1 LTNANPRS
9 VLASGFVAL
18 DVVRSG
24 KGVWM
29 RAGGTAGNVAANLA
43 YFGWKARIAG
53 LIGRDEAGRIV
64 SRDLSDAGVDT
75 SDLHQYDE
83 VGTPLVL
90 HEVNGKS
97 HRFKFG
103 CSVCGRPYH
112 RYRPLSMT
120 EVSKLLSCERLADVF
135 FFDRPGAAALA
146 LAEAHAKAGRLV
158 VYEPSSAGNAGDHM
172 RAAACADV
180 IKYSEEQT
188 AKFEKYF
195 PEHPPNHQLRIV
207 TRGDK
212 GVLFRLGPEAWRE
225 QPAHSVS
232 VVDAGGAGDW
242 MTAALLDCLGLHR
255 PWQASEVEEAVRWA
269 QGVAAIS
276 CLVPG
281 ARLLASILEP
291 GVLRQQVEALLS
303 EGDPKL
309 FKLKLRGIRRNSK
322 RCEACRLPFIDSR
335 GSRERPCPSR
345 KLVARAQGHVEST
358 PKCCGSH

>member
-1 LTNANPRS
+1 
-9 VLASGFVAL
+9 
-18 DVVRSG
+18 
-24 KGVWM
+24 M

-64 SRDLSDAGVDT
+64 SRDLSDAGVDIT
-75 SDLHQYDE
+75 DLYQHGE

-112 RYRPLSMT
+112 RYRPLASAK
-120 EVSKLLSCERLADVF
+120 VSKLLSRERLADVF
-135 FFDRPGAAALA
+135 FFDRPGAAALT

-158 VYEPSSAGNAGDHM
+158 VYEPSSAANAGAHI

-180 IKYSEEQT
+180 LKYSEDQA

-195 PEHPPNHQLRIV
+195 PEYPPNHQLRIV

-212 GVLFRLGPEAWRE
+212 GVLFRLGPGAWHE

-242 MTAALLDCLGLHR
+242 MTAALLDSLGLHR
-255 PWQASEVEEAVRWA
+255 PWQVAEIEKAVCWA
-269 QGVAAIS
+269 QGVAALS

-281 ARLLASILEP
+281 ARLLASILES
-291 GVLRQQVEALLS
+291 GVLRQQVKALLS
-303 EGDPKL
+303 KRAPKV
-309 FKLKLRGIRRNSK
+309 FELKLRGIRRTS
-322 RCEACRLPFIDSR
+322 RQCEVCRLPFIASKEGR
-335 GSRERPCPSR
+335 RHHSNPNNGG
-345 KLVARAQGHVEST
+345 LT
-358 PKCCGSH
+358 PQD

>member
-1 LTNANPRS
+1 MDANPRT

-18 DVVRSG
+18 DVVHSY

-53 LIGRDEAGRIV
+53 LIGRDKADRIV

-75 SDLHQYDE
+75 SELYQQDE

-112 RYRPLSMT
+112 RYRPLPMT
-120 EVSKLLSCERLADVF
+120 KVSQLLSCERLADVF

-158 VYEPSSAGNAGDHM
+158 VYEPSSAGNAGAHM

-180 IKYSEEQT
+180 IKYSEEHV
-188 AKFEKYF
+188 ANFEKYF
-195 PEHPPNHQLRIV
+195 PKHQPNHQLRIV

-212 GVLFRLGPEAWRE
+212 GVLFRLGPGAWRE

-255 PWQASEVEEAVRWA
+255 PWQVAGVEDAVRWA
-269 QGVAAIS
+269 QGVAALS

-281 ARLLASILEP
+281 ARLLASILES
-291 GVLRQQVEALLS
+291 GVLHQQVKALLS
-303 EGDPKL
+303 KGAPKAL
-309 FKLKLRGIRRNSK
+309 ELKLRGIRRTSK
-322 RCEACRLPFIDSR
+322 RCEGCRLPFIASTESR
-335 GSRERPCPSR
+335 GRHSNPNHRG
-345 KLVARAQGHVEST
+345 LT
-358 PKCCGSH
+358 P

>member
-1 LTNANPRS
+1 MHANPRS

-18 DVVRSG
+18 DVVRSDQ
-24 KGVWM
+24 GVWM

-53 LIGRDEAGRIV
+53 SIGRDDAGRIV
-64 SRDLSDAGVDT
+64 SRDLFDAGVDT
-75 SDLHQYDE
+75 SALYQHDE

-90 HEVNGKS
+90 HEIDGKS

-112 RYRPLSMT
+112 RYRPLATT
-120 EVSKLLSCERLADVF
+120 EVSKLLCCERLADVF

-146 LAEAHAKAGRLV
+146 LAEAHSKAGRLV
-158 VYEPSSAGNAGDHM
+158 VYEPSTAGNPGAHM
-172 RAAACADV
+172 RAAVYADV
-180 IKYSEEQT
+180 IKFSEEQA

-195 PEHPPNHQLRIV
+195 PEDPTNHQLRIV

-212 GVLFRLGPEAWRE
+212 GARFRLGPRAWSE

-242 MTAALLDCLGLHR
+242 MTAALLDSLELHR
-255 PWQASEVEEAVRWA
+255 PWQVAEVEEAVRWA
-269 QGVAAIS
+269 QSVAAIS

-281 ARLLASILEP
+281 ARLLASILES
-291 GVLRQQVEALLS
+291 GALRQQVKELLS
-303 EGDPKL
+303 EGPPKA
-309 FKLKLRGIRRNSK
+309 FEPTLRGIRRTSK
-322 RCEACRLPFIDSR
+322 RCERCRLPFMA
-335 GSRERPCPSR
+335 SREGRRRPSHSIR
-345 KLVARAQGHVEST
+345 
-358 PKCCGSH
+358 PKPNNCTIMGNKPC

>member
-1 LTNANPRS
+1 MDANPRS
-9 VLASGFVAL
+9 VLASGFVVL
-18 DVVRSG
+18 DVVRSD

-53 LIGRDEAGRIV
+53 LIGCGEAGRIV

-75 SDLHQYDE
+75 SDLFQHDE

-103 CSVCGRPYH
+103 CSVCRRPYH
-112 RYRPLSMT
+112 RYRPLPMPK
-120 EVSKLLSCERLADVF
+120 VLQLLNCERLADVF

-158 VYEPSSAGNAGDHM
+158 VYEPSSAWNPGAHM
-172 RAAACADV
+172 RAAAYADV
-180 IKYSEEQT
+180 IKYSEEQA

-195 PEHPPNHQLRIV
+195 PERPPNHQLRIV

-212 GVLFRLGPEAWRE
+212 GAGFRLGPGAWRE
-225 QPAHSVS
+225 QPAHGVS

-242 MTAALLDCLGLHR
+242 MTATLLDCLGLHR
-255 PWQASEVEEAVRWA
+255 PWQVAEVEEAVRWA
-269 QGVAAIS
+269 QGVAAMN

-281 ARLLASILEP
+281 ARLLASILDSE
-291 GVLRQQVEALLS
+291 VLRQQVKELLS
-303 EGDPKL
+303 KKIPKL
-309 FKLKLRGIRRNSK
+309 FELKLRGIRRTSK
-322 RCEACRLPFIDSR
+322 RCEACRLPFIA
-335 GSRERPCPSR
+335 SREASGQHSNPNN
-345 KLVARAQGHVEST
+345 GGIT
-358 PKCCGSH
+358 P

>member
-1 LTNANPRS
+1 MDANPRS

-18 DVVRSG
+18 DVVRSDQ
-24 KGVWM
+24 GVWM

-75 SDLHQYDE
+75 SDLYQHDQ

-112 RYRPLSMT
+112 RYRPLAT
-120 EVSKLLSCERLADVF
+120 AKVPKLLSCERLADVF
-135 FFDRPGAAALA
+135 FFDRPRAAALA

-158 VYEPSSAGNAGDHM
+158 VYEPSSAGNAGAHM

-180 IKYSEEQT
+180 VKYSEEQA

-195 PEHPPNHQLRIV
+195 PEDPPNHQLRIV

-255 PWQASEVEEAVRWA
+255 PWQAAEVEEAVRWA
-269 QGVAAIS
+269 QGVAALS

-281 ARLLASILEP
+281 ARLLASIVESA
-291 GVLRQQVEALLS
+291 VLRRQVKALLS
-303 EGDPKL
+303 EGAPKV
-309 FKLKLRGIRRNSK
+309 FELKLQGIRRTSG
-322 RCEACRLPFIDSR
+322 RCEVCRLPFIA
-335 GSRERPCPSR
+335 SREGRRHHSNPNNGGPTSS
-345 KLVARAQGHVEST
+345 G
-358 PKCCGSH
+358 

>member
-1 LTNANPRS
+1 MDANPRS
-9 VLASGFVAL
+9 VLTSGFVAL
-18 DVVRSG
+18 DVIRSDQ
-24 KGVWM
+24 GVWM

-75 SDLHQYDE
+75 SDLYQHDE

-112 RYRPLSMT
+112 RYRSLAPAK
-120 EVSKLLSCERLADVF
+120 VSNLLSCERLADVF
-135 FFDRPGAAALA
+135 FFDRPGAAALT

-158 VYEPSSAGNAGDHM
+158 VYEPASAGNPIAHM

-180 IKYSEEQT
+180 IKYSEEQ
-188 AKFEKYF
+188 AANFEKYL
-195 PEHPPNHQLRIV
+195 PESPPNHQLRIV

-212 GVLFRLGPEAWRE
+212 GVRFRLGPEAWRE
-225 QPAHSVS
+225 QPAHGVS

-255 PWQASEVEEAVRWA
+255 PWQVAEVEEAVRWA

-276 CLVPG
+276 CLAPG

-291 GVLRQQVEALLS
+291 RVLRQQVKALLS
-303 EGDPKL
+303 EGAPKV
-309 FKLKLRGIRRNSK
+309 FELKLRGIRRTSV
-322 RCEACRLPFIDSR
+322 RCEVCRLLFIDSR
-335 GSRERPCPSR
+335 EGRRHHRNPNKGGLSP
-345 KLVARAQGHVEST
+345 
-358 PKCCGSH
+358 

>member
-1 LTNANPRS
+1 MDNSPRS

-18 DVVRSG
+18 DVVHRDHN
-24 KGVWM
+24 VWM

-43 YFGWKARIAG
+43 YFGWKARITG
-53 LIGRDEAGRIV
+53 LIGRDEAGRII

-75 SDLHQYDE
+75 SDLYQYGE

-112 RYRPLSMT
+112 RYRPLALAK
-120 EVSKLLSCERLADVF
+120 VSELLRCERLADVF

-146 LAEAHAKAGRLV
+146 LAETHAKAGRLV
-158 VYEPSSAGNAGDHM
+158 VYEPSSAGNAGAHM
-172 RAAACADV
+172 RAAVCADV
-180 IKYSEEQT
+180 IKYSEEQA
-188 AKFEKYF
+188 AKFEKYL
-195 PEHPPNHQLRIV
+195 PEDPPHHQLRIV

-212 GVLFRLGPEAWRE
+212 GVRFRLGAGAWRE

-232 VVDAGGAGDW
+232 VLDAGGAGDW

-255 PWQASEVEEAVRWA
+255 QWQVAEVEEAVCWA
-269 QGVAAIS
+269 QGVAAMS

-281 ARLLASILEP
+281 ARLLASILDSE
-291 GVLRQQVEALLS
+291 VLRQQVKELLS
-303 EGDPKL
+303 KKIPKL
-309 FKLKLRGIRRNSK
+309 FELKLRGIRHTSR
-322 RCEACRLPFIDSR
+322 RCEACRLPFIASR
-335 GSRERPCPSR
+335 
-345 KLVARAQGHVEST
+345 
-358 PKCCGSH
+358 

>member
-1 LTNANPRS
+1 MDANRRS
-9 VLASGFVAL
+9 VLANGFVAL
-18 DVVRSG
+18 DVVRSNQ
-24 KGVWM
+24 GVWM

-75 SDLHQYDE
+75 SDLYQHDE

-112 RYRPLSMT
+112 RYRPFASAK
-120 EVSKLLSCERLADVF
+120 VSKLLSCKRLADVF

-158 VYEPSSAGNAGDHM
+158 VYEPSSAANPGAHM
-172 RAAACADV
+172 QAAACADV
-180 IKYSEEQT
+180 IKYSEEQA
-188 AKFEKYF
+188 AKFTKYL
-195 PEHPPNHQLRIV
+195 PEYPPTHQLRIV

-225 QPAHSVS
+225 QPAHNVS
-232 VVDAGGAGDW
+232 VLDAGGAGDW

-269 QGVAAIS
+269 QGVAAVS

-291 GVLRQQVEALLS
+291 RVLRQQVEALLN
-303 EGDPKL
+303 EGAPKV
-309 FKLKLRGIRRNSK
+309 FELKLRGIRRTSM
-322 RCEACRLPFIDSR
+322 RCEVCRLPFIA
-335 GSRERPCPSR
+335 SREGRRDHSNPNNGGLTPS
-345 KLVARAQGHVEST
+345 G
-358 PKCCGSH
+358 

>member
-1 LTNANPRS
+1 MDAHPRS

-18 DVVRSG
+18 DVVRRDHD
-24 KGVWM
+24 VWI

-53 LIGRDEAGRIV
+53 LIGRDDAGRIV
-64 SRDLSDAGVDT
+64 SRDLFDAGVDT
-75 SDLHQYDE
+75 ADLYQHVE

-103 CSVCGRPYH
+103 CSVCGRPYR

-120 EVSKLLSCERLADVF
+120 KVSKLLSCERLADVF
-135 FFDRPGAAALA
+135 FFDRPGAATLA

-158 VYEPSSAGNAGDHM
+158 VYEPSSAGNAGAHM
-172 RAAACADV
+172 RAAALSDV
-180 IKYSEEQT
+180 IKYSEEQAT
-188 AKFEKYF
+188 KFERYF
-195 PEHPPNHQLRIV
+195 SEYPPNHQLRIV

-225 QPAHSVS
+225 QPAHRVS

-242 MTAALLDCLGLHR
+242 MTAALLDGLGLHR
-255 PWQASEVEEAVRWA
+255 PWQEAEVEEAVRWA

-281 ARLLASILEP
+281 ARLLASILESR
-291 GVLRQQVEALLS
+291 VLRQQVKALLS
-303 EGDPKL
+303 EGAPKVFEL
-309 FKLKLRGIRRNSK
+309 ELRGIRRTSK
-322 RCEACRLPFIDSR
+322 RCEACRLPFIASMEGR
-335 GSRERPCPSR
+335 RRP
-345 KLVARAQGHVEST
+345 
-358 PKCCGSH
+358 SHPIMVNPVRLSKPASPIPQEGTA

>member
-1 LTNANPRS
+1 MDANSRS
-9 VLASGFVAL
+9 VLTSGFVAL
-18 DVVRSG
+18 DVVRRDQS
-24 KGVWM
+24 VWM

-43 YFGWKARIAG
+43 YFGWKAHIAG

-75 SDLHQYDE
+75 SDLYQHDE

-103 CSVCGRPYH
+103 CSVCGRTYH
-112 RYRPLSMT
+112 RYRSLAT
-120 EVSKLLSCERLADVF
+120 AKVARLLSYEKLADVF

-158 VYEPSSAGNAGDHM
+158 VYEPASARNAGAHM

-180 IKYSEEQT
+180 IKYSEEQ
-188 AKFEKYF
+188 AVKFERYF
-195 PEHPPNHQLRIV
+195 PESLPNHQLRII

-232 VVDAGGAGDW
+232 VVDAGG
-242 MTAALLDCLGLHR
+242 
-255 PWQASEVEEAVRWA
+255 
-269 QGVAAIS
+269 
-276 CLVPG
+276 PG
-281 ARLLASILEP
+281 I
-291 GVLRQQVEALLS
+291 G
-303 EGDPKL
+303 
-309 FKLKLRGIRRNSK
+309 
-322 RCEACRLPFIDSR
+322 
-335 GSRERPCPSR
+335 
-345 KLVARAQGHVEST
+345 
-358 PKCCGSH
+358 

>member
-1 LTNANPRS
+1 MDVNPRS

-18 DVVRSG
+18 DVVRRDHH
-24 KGVWM
+24 VWM
-29 RAGGTAGNVAANLA
+29 RAGGTAGNVAANLS

-75 SDLHQYDE
+75 SDLSQHDE
-83 VGTPLVL
+83 VGTPLVI

-112 RYRPLSMT
+112 RYRPLAT
-120 EVSKLLSCERLADVF
+120 TKVSKLLSSERLADVF
-135 FFDRPGAAALA
+135 FFDRPGAAALK

-158 VYEPSSAGNAGDHM
+158 VYEPASAGNPGAHL

-180 IKYSEEQT
+180 IKYSEEQA

-195 PEHPPNHQLRIV
+195 PEYPPNHQLCIV
-207 TRGDK
+207 TRGGK

-225 QPAHSVS
+225 QPAHRVS

-255 PWQASEVEEAVRWA
+255 PWQVAEVEEAVRWA
-269 QGVAAIS
+269 QGVAAMS

-281 ARLLASILEP
+281 ARLLASMQESEA
-291 GVLRQQVEALLS
+291 LRQQVKALPS
-303 EGDPKL
+303 EGAPKA
-309 FKLKLRGIRRNSK
+309 FELKLQGIRRTSR
-322 RCEACRLPFIDSR
+322 RCEVCRLPFMA
-335 GSRERPCPSR
+335 SREGRRDHSNPNNGGLTPS
-345 KLVARAQGHVEST
+345 G
-358 PKCCGSH
+358 

>member
-1 LTNANPRS
+1 MDANPRS

-18 DVVRSG
+18 DVVRSHQ
-24 KGVWM
+24 GVWM
-29 RAGGTAGNVAANLA
+29 CAGGTAGNVAANLA

-64 SRDLSDAGVDT
+64 SRNLSEAGVDI
-75 SDLHQYDE
+75 SVLYQDGE

-112 RYRPLSMT
+112 RYRPLAT
-120 EVSKLLSCERLADVF
+120 ANVSKLLSCERLADVF

-146 LAEAHAKAGRLV
+146 LAEAHARAGRLV
-158 VYEPSSAGNAGDHM
+158 VYEPSSAGNAGAHM
-172 RAAACADV
+172 RAATCADV
-180 IKYSEEQT
+180 IKYSEEQA

-195 PEHPPNHQLRIV
+195 PKDSPNHQLCIV

-212 GVLFRLGPEAWRE
+212 GARFRLGLGAWRE
-225 QPAHSVS
+225 QPAHNVS

-255 PWQASEVEEAVRWA
+255 PWQEAEVEEAVRWA
-269 QGVAAIS
+269 QGVAAVS

-291 GVLRQQVEALLS
+291 RVLRRQVKALLS
-303 EGDPKL
+303 EGSPKAFQL
-309 FKLKLRGIRRNSK
+309 RLRGIRRTSN
-322 RCEACRLPFIDSR
+322 RCEACRLPLIA
-335 GSRERPCPSR
+335 SREGRSDLSNPNSVDRTHQVEQTDCPTS
-345 KLVARAQGHVEST
+345 KE
-358 PKCCGSH
+358 

>member
-1 LTNANPRS
+1 MDAHPRS
-9 VLASGFVAL
+9 VLASGFVPL
-18 DVVRSG
+18 DVVRG
-24 KGVWM
+24 DQGVWM

-75 SDLHQYDE
+75 ADLYQHVE

-90 HEVNGKS
+90 HEVTGKS

-112 RYRPLSMT
+112 RYRPLAPAK
-120 EVSKLLSCERLADVF
+120 VSKLLSCERLADVF

-158 VYEPSSAGNAGDHM
+158 VYEPSSAGNAGAHR
-172 RAAACADV
+172 RAGACADV
-180 IKYSEEQT
+180 IKYSEEQA

-195 PEHPPNHQLRIV
+195 PEYPPIHQLRTV

-225 QPAHSVS
+225 QPAYSVS
-232 VVDAGGAGDW
+232 AVDAGGAGDW

-255 PWQASEVEEAVRWA
+255 PWQVADVEEAVHWA
-269 QGVAAIS
+269 QGVAAVS

-281 ARLLASILEP
+281 ARLLASVLEP
-291 GVLRQQVEALLS
+291 GVLRQQVKALLS
-303 EGDPKL
+303 EGAPKV
-309 FKLKLRGIRRNSK
+309 FKLELRGIRRTSK
-322 RCEACRLPFIDSR
+322 RCEACKLPFIA
-335 GSRERPCPSR
+335 SRE
-345 KLVARAQGHVEST
+345 ARRHHSDLNNGGVT
-358 PKCCGSH
+358 T

>member
-1 LTNANPRS
+1 MDANHRS

-18 DVVRSG
+18 DVVRRDQ
-24 KGVWM
+24 GVWM

-43 YFGWKARIAG
+43 YFGWEARIAG

-64 SRDLSDAGVDT
+64 NHNLSDAGVDT
-75 SDLHQYDE
+75 SDLYQQDK

-90 HEVNGKS
+90 HEVSGES

-112 RYRPLSMT
+112 RYKPLARAN
-120 EVSKLLSCERLADVF
+120 VSKLLSCMRLADVF

-158 VYEPSSAGNAGDHM
+158 VYEPSTAGNPSAHM
-172 RAAACADV
+172 RAAAWADV
-180 IKYSEEQT
+180 IKYSEEQA

-195 PEHPPNHQLRIV
+195 PEDPPNHQLRIV

-212 GVLFRLGPEAWRE
+212 GARFRLGPEVWCE

-232 VVDAGGAGDW
+232 VVDTGGAGDW
-242 MTAALLDCLGLHR
+242 MTAGLIDCLGLHR
-255 PWQASEVEEAVRWA
+255 PWQAAEIEEAVRWA

-281 ARLLASILEP
+281 ARLLASMLDSEA
-291 GVLRQQVEALLS
+291 LRQQVKALLRD
-303 EGDPKL
+303 GAPKT
-309 FKLKLRGIRRNSK
+309 FKPKLRGIRRTSK
-322 RCEACRLPFIDSR
+322 RCEACRLPFITP
-335 GSRERPCPSR
+335 REGRRRPNHPIMANPVR
-345 KLVARAQGHVEST
+345 LNKPADST
-358 PKCCGSH
+358 PKEETA